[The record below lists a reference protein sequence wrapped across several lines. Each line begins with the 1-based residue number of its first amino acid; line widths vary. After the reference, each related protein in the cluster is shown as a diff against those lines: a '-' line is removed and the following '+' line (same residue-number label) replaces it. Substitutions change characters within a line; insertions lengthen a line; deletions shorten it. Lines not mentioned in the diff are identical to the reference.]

1 MKTLVTGGAGFIGSH
16 VAEALLAAGHE
27 VVIVDNL
34 VSGHRNNVPEGATL
48 VEADICAPQAAR
60 AVRDFA
66 PDAVFHHAAQM
77 DVRKSVADPVFDAT
91 TNVVG
96 TVRLLEAAREAGTA
110 YFQLASTGG
119 AIYGDHDEL
128 PTPEGAD
135 LHPESPYGLSKL
147 CGEHY
152 VEYYA
157 RRGGLRGVSLRYGNV
172 YGPRQD
178 PHGEAGVVA
187 IFSQKMLRGET
198 PTIFGDGKQTR
209 DYVYVGDVVAAV
221 LAAWQTDGASGA
233 FNVGTGVE
241 TDVNRLAQIIA
252 TAAGF
257 TKEVP
262 HGPGKPGEQRTSCI
276 DITRARTELGW
287 SPAVSLEGGLRT
299 TVEWFREH
307 RR

>member
-27 VVIVDNL
+27 VLIFDNL
-34 VSGHRNNVPEGATL
+34 VSGHRENVPEGAEL
-48 VEADICAPQAAR
+48 LEVDICDEAASN
-60 AVRDFA
+60 ALRDHA

-77 DVRKSVADPVFDAT
+77 DVRKSVADPVFDST

-96 TVRLLEAAREAGTA
+96 TVRLLEAARQAGTA

-119 AIYGDHDEL
+119 AIYGDHDQR
-128 PTPEGAD
+128 PTPETAD
-135 LHPESPYGLSKL
+135 AHPESPYGLSKL

-152 VEYYA
+152 VDYYT
-157 RRGGLRGVSLRYGNV
+157 RRGALRGVALRYGNV

-209 DYVYVGDVVAAV
+209 DYVFVKDVVAV
-221 LAAWQTDGASGA
+221 VMAAWKHGSASGA
-233 FNVGTGVE
+233 FNVGTSIE
-241 TDVNRLAQIIA
+241 TDVNRLAEVIA
-252 TAAGF
+252 DAAGF
-257 TKEVP
+257 KEDVP
-262 HGPGKPGEQRTSCI
+262 HGPGQPGEQRTSCV

-287 SPAVSLEGGLRT
+287 FPKVSLEEGLRQ

-307 RR
+307 RV